1 MSHAHP
7 ENVTGDLLAPD
18 ISDLID
24 QRKMGQVRQ
33 VLLDLYDPEIADLLL
48 EISPQHQVV
57 VMRLLPRERAAEVF
71 AHLEQDEQERLVDSL
86 SKEQVIQI
94 FNEMDADDRVD
105 FLEDAPEDLAQSL
118 LASMHPAERAETE
131 KILEYPEESVGRE
144 MTPDYLTVRPEW
156 TVAEAL
162 EHIRAHGRDA
172 ESFNVLYVVDD
183 RGKLID
189 LIRLRRLLLAKPD
202 LKCEEL
208 RQGGQIVSLQAT
220 DDRETAVHMM
230 ERYDVP
236 VLPVIEADERMVGI
250 VTFDDVADVAEEEVT
265 EDIQKMAGM
274 EALESP
280 YLSARITELVRK
292 RVVWLVVLFG
302 GELLAVSAMGFFEES
317 IQALAI
323 LAMFVPLI
331 IASGGNSGSQ
341 AASLM
346 IRSLAVGDLELEDW
360 LIVARREMLSG
371 LMMGGILGATGVIIA
386 TGVAALLFTGD
397 SGGYHPLHYGMA
409 IGAAIFCVVILGTI
423 VGSMLPFALQR
434 LNIDPATSSTPF
446 VATIMDFTGLVTYF
460 VVANLIL
467 HGTVI

>member
-7 ENVTGDLLAPD
+7 ERVTGDLLAPD

-33 VLLDLYDPEIADLLL
+33 VLMDLYDPEISDLLL
-48 EISPQHQVV
+48 EIPPQHQVV
-57 VMRLLPRERAAEVF
+57 IMRLLPRERAAEVF
-71 AHLEQDEQERLVDSL
+71 AHLEQDEQEKLAQIL
-86 SKEQVIQI
+86 STEQVAQI

-105 FLEDAPEDLAQSL
+105 FLEDAPEDLAKSL
-118 LASMHPAERAETE
+118 LASMHPEERAETE

-183 RGKLID
+183 QGRLLD
-189 LIRLRRLLLAKPD
+189 LIRLRRLLLASPTEP
-202 LKCEEL
+202 CEKL
-208 RQGGQIVSLQAT
+208 RQGQVISLKAT

-230 ERYDVP
+230 ERYDIP
-236 VLPVIEADERMVGI
+236 MLPVVEDDNTMVGI

-280 YLSARITELVRK
+280 YLSAHVTELVRK

-302 GELLAVSAMGFFEES
+302 GELLAVSAMGVFEES

-346 IRSLAVGDLELEDW
+346 IRSLAVGDIELEDW
-360 LIVARREMLSG
+360 FVVARREMLSG
-371 LMMGGILGATGVIIA
+371 LMMGGILGVTGVIIA
-386 TGVAALLFTGD
+386 AGVAAFIFDGD
-397 SGGYHPLHYGMA
+397 SGGYHPMHYGLA
-409 IGAAIFCVVILGTI
+409 IGSAIFFVVILGTI

-434 LNIDPATSSTPF
+434 CGVDPATGSTPF

-467 HGTVI
+467 HGSVF